1 MGKVIWTTIFWALI
15 LVIAGFY
22 LKFMDQEV
30 GQMVSNRIMTT
41 ETTIDTNTT
50 SGDVLSGDLDP
61 MQAIL
66 SGVTAMQ
73 QQLVEGLSGL
83 NLKLDETKTLIEDG
97 AKGKTVSTVTIKPEV
112 KLPVE
117 TLDGTGVN

>member
-1 MGKVIWTTIFWALI
+1 MWKVIWTTIFWALI
-15 LVIAGFY
+15 LVIAWFY

-66 SGVTAMQ
+66 SWVTAMQ

-97 AKGKTVSTVTIKPEV
+97 AKWKTVSTVTIKPEV

-117 TLDGTGVN
+117 TLDWTWVN